1 MNKQR
6 TIWRINVNTT
16 KTILAAALILFLP
29 LFAQAE
35 GKIAVLDAQQ
45 AILNTDEAQKKL
57 KEFREQ
63 PSIAENVK
71 EIEKLQKEF
80 KAAVEDFQKNSA
92 VMSAAQKEE
101 ERKKITEKQSDIEH
115 VARKLKASEQEM
127 GQMLLQEFSPKLN
140 EAVSAIIKSEGIGLL
155 LNRQAVMHLDSS
167 FSITAKVTD
176 KLNQAK

>member
-1 MNKQR
+1 MIKR
-6 TIWRINVNTT
+6 LMVT
-16 KTILAAALILFLP
+16 AAVCMFAT
-29 LFAQAE
+29 FAQAE

-57 KEFREQ
+57 KEFRAE
-63 PSIAENVK
+63 PSVAENVK

-92 VMSAAQKEE
+92 VMSAAQKEA
-101 ERKKITEKQSDIEH
+101 ERKKITEKQADIEH

-127 GQMLLQEFSPKLN
+127 GQQLLQEFAPKLN
-140 EAVSAIIKSEGIGLL
+140 QAVSEIIKSEGIGLL
-155 LNRQAVMHLDSS
+155 LTSQAVMHVDSS

-176 KLNQAK
+176 KLNQSK